1 MTRISVLLAASA
13 IPVGS
18 TVTKR
23 TGEKEYTLR
32 SSVKVYGQNIEIK
45 ADPGTIF
52 LIDTRTGDANAIPS
66 STVLMWTTTTER
78 LWEWLAEQR
87 QETPK

>member
-1 MTRISVLLAASA
+1 MTKISVLLAASE
-13 IPVGS
+13 IPEGS

-32 SSVKVYGQNIEIK
+32 SSVQVYGQNIEIK

-52 LIDTRTGDANAIPS
+52 LIDTRTGNANAIPS
-66 STVLMWTTTTER
+66 STVLVWTTTRER
-78 LWEWLAEQR
+78 LWHWLAELGW
-87 QETPK
+87 ETPK